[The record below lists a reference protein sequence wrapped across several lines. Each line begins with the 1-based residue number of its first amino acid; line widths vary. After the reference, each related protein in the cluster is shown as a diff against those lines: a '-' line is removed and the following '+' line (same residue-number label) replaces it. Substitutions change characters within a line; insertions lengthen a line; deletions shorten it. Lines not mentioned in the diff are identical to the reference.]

1 MLAPLPQ
8 YVSVPFHFLNCCLS
22 YLYGDLFS
30 GAAVAP
36 SEIVSEVLPHPGAP
50 LVISS
55 AERIAMMGHARAI
68 VETAWPERRR
78 HVMEEIDERHRALI
92 SAAVL
97 CVRLQVNS
105 DAPYL
110 VATNLTDTLERI
122 FCGEAPPQDPT
133 ASDDALSFDAFKRMH
148 ILDRSRRDWVDRGGS
163 TDLARWMLYYLV
175 DSQMPA
181 LMAEL
186 KKDAGTDDGSV

>member
-1 MLAPLPQ
+1 M
-8 YVSVPFHFLNCCLS
+8 
-22 YLYGDLFS
+22 
-30 GAAVAP
+30 
-36 SEIVSEVLPHPGAP
+36 
-50 LVISS
+50 ISS
-55 AERIAMMGHARAI
+55 VERNAMMGHARAI

-78 HVMEEIDERHRALI
+78 HVMEAINERHRALI

-97 CVRLQVNS
+97 YVRLQVNS

-110 VATNLTDTLERI
+110 IATNLTGALERI

-148 ILDRSRRDWVDRGGS
+148 ILNESRREWIDRGGS

-175 DSQMPA
+175 DSQMKT

-186 KKDAGTDDGSV
+186 KKDAKTDDGAV